1 MPTWYY
7 KGQTPSPVNV
17 TGRGSVV
24 MTRGS
29 KFEAT
34 SADVAR
40 LVNSGAVVPVS
51 VPKVAKTQS
60 KEHDNTSVAPECL
73 QQEAQVEPQVVEAC
87 DSDVDSVVVDVD
99 LSTNQIVEAEAVQVD
114 DDVPPEEKQSK
125 SSKRG
130 RRS

>member
-34 SADVAR
+34 TADVAR
-40 LVNSGAVVPVS
+40 LVKSGAVVLVS
-51 VPKVAKTQS
+51 SSQLAKTQL
-60 KEHDNTSVAPECL
+60 KEHDAASVAPECL
-73 QQEAQVEPQVVEAC
+73 QQEVQAEPQVIEAC
-87 DSDVDSVVVDVD
+87 DPDVDPVVVDVD
-99 LSTNQIVEAEAVQVD
+99 LSTVQTVEAEAVQAD
-114 DDVPPEEKQSK
+114 GDVPPEEKQSK

>member
-29 KFEAT
+29 KFEAA
-34 SADVAR
+34 SEDVAR
-40 LVNSGAVVPVS
+40 LVNSGAVVRVS
-51 VPKVAKTQS
+51 VSKAVKTQL
-60 KEHDNTSVAPECL
+60 KEHDATSVAPECL
-73 QQEAQVEPQVVEAC
+73 QQEPQVEPQVIEAC

-99 LSTNQIVEAEAVQVD
+99 LSTSPIVEAEAVQAD
-114 DDVPPEEKQSK
+114 GDVPPEEKQSK

>member
-24 MTRGS
+24 MTRGT

-34 SADVAR
+34 FADVAR
-40 LVNSGAVVPVS
+40 LVKSGAVVLVS
-51 VPKVAKTQS
+51 SSEPAKTQL
-60 KEHDNTSVAPECL
+60 KEHDGASVAPECL
-73 QQEAQVEPQVVEAC
+73 QQEAQPEPQVIEAS
-87 DSDVDSVVVDVD
+87 DPDVDSVVVDVD

-125 SSKRG
+125 SSRRG
-130 RRS
+130 RRG